1 MNKPQEKPQQ
11 INEQQVQALLQSL
24 QNQRNA
30 ALNGL
35 AQLEA
40 NLAMAQTRIQE
51 LEKELSAAQTAALNS
66 AAELSKLTLAQA
78 AAA

>member
-40 NLAMAQTRIQE
+40 NLTMAQAKIQE
-51 LEKELSAAQTAALNS
+51 LEKQVAELSAAKVQV
-66 AAELSKLTLAQA
+66 
-78 AAA
+78 